1 MRRIKK
7 GKVTVFLDADHA
19 TKIVDAAERRE
30 RKRLEGIEE
39 QKSKDAEKGV
49 KFNTTMEE
57 TLAQNAEALQTHL
70 EMLGQAKGTARYL
83 LTLPLT
89 LHTNTIP

>member
-1 MRRIKK
+1 MPAGNTWSSIMGDPEVQAAVTSLCRVRRIKK

-49 KFNTTMEE
+49 KFSTAMEE
-57 TLAQNAEALQTHL
+57 TLA
-70 EMLGQAKGTARYL
+70 
-83 LTLPLT
+83 
-89 LHTNTIP
+89 